1 MERLKELFSGDR
13 IDFDEFV
20 ERLEER
26 PDIKNG
32 YVSTAELEK
41 ANAKAAAEKAARE
54 KESADFA
61 QELFNARKDM
71 MIDLAI
77 AQSGAKN
84 VKAARALIDEDA
96 VTLDNGVLCG
106 MQQELERV
114 GKDCPYLFGAARGY
128 NPPAPI
134 NGTAAVSVDESEK
147 WREEAGL
154 PAK

>member
-1 MERLKELFSGDR
+1 MEKLKELFSGDR

-20 ERLEER
+20 ERLEGR

-32 YVSTAELEK
+32 YVSAAELEK

-134 NGTAAVSVDESEK
+134 KGTAAVSVDESEK